1 VAAAKRQLDRIERPQ
16 VVSVRIESFMPG
28 TETLTVALPPAIV
41 ERFEK
46 VRRAENRTK
55 SGLVLKAIQMYLAF
69 AGRFPEVEPSR
80 LELAAIR
87 RGRAAFAR
95 GEHVTFGELEHELAA
110 RRHQT
115 RAKKPAKASLKRQR
129 PH

>member
-1 VAAAKRQLDRIERPQ
+1 
-16 VVSVRIESFMPG
+16 MPG
-28 TETLTVALPPAIV
+28 TETLTVALPPAMI

-55 SGLVLKAIQMYLAF
+55 SGLVLKALQMYLAF
-69 AGRFPEVEPSR
+69 AGRFPEVEPSK

-87 RGRAAFAR
+87 RGHAAFAR
-95 GEHVTFGELEHELAA
+95 GHVTFGELEHELAA
-110 RRHQT
+110 RRNQT

>member
-1 VAAAKRQLDRIERPQ
+1 
-16 VVSVRIESFMPG
+16 MPG
-28 TETLTVALPPAIV
+28 TETLTVALPPAMI

-55 SGLVLKAIQMYLAF
+55 SGLVLKALQMYLAF
-69 AGRFPEVEPSR
+69 AGRFPEVEPSK

-95 GEHVTFGELEHELAA
+95 GEQVTFGELEQELAA
-110 RRHQT
+110 RRSQT